1 MCYEMGKYLVML
13 SKETTW
19 NKVIRK
25 TSFPGVTVVKIP
37 PVNAGE
43 ARDESLIPG
52 LGMLPGV
59 TNGNPLRYSCLEHS
73 MKRGI
78 WQVTVHG
85 VTESDM
91 TEHAHVHDISFI

>member
-1 MCYEMGKYLVML
+1 ML

-25 TSFPGVTVVKIP
+25 TSFPGGTVVKIP

-59 TNGNPLRYSCLEHS
+59 TNGNPL
-73 MKRGI
+73 
-78 WQVTVHG
+78 
-85 VTESDM
+85 
-91 TEHAHVHDISFI
+91 